1 MSKVALITD
10 THWGVRGDSQ
20 IFAKHISEFYSEQ
33 FFPYL
38 IENNIKHV
46 IHLGDALDRRKFVN
60 FVTAKRFKEDFI
72 FPLRNNHIDCY
83 FIIGNHDT
91 YFKNTNDVNCMN
103 VLFSRDEFCNDVKC
117 YSKPGEITIDGTSIA
132 LMPWI
137 CSGNYDE
144 CIEFISNT
152 KAQIL
157 FGHLDIS
164 GFQMYKGIASNHE
177 GMDRNIFSKFDLV
190 CSGHFHHKSHED
202 NIHYLGAP
210 YEMTWSDYNDPRGFH
225 IFDTSTRE
233 LEFIQNK
240 NRMFIKIWYDD
251 SNAVELNDVYKMDFE
266 QRDLEGKQIKIIVVN
281 KDNPYWFD
289 MYLESIYG
297 LNPDN
302 VSIVDD
308 NKHMDLIPESE
319 IISEA
324 EDTLTILNNYVDK
337 LNVKENKELK
347 KLLTTLY
354 NDALTLEA

>member
-10 THWGVRGDSQ
+10 THWGARGDSI
-20 IFAKHISEFYSEQ
+20 IFGDYISKFYSEQ

-38 IENNIKHV
+38 IENDIKHV

-72 FPLRNNHIDCY
+72 IPLDENNIDAY

-91 YFKNTNDVNCMN
+91 YFKNTNEVNCMN
-103 VLFSRDEFCNDVKC
+103 VLFGRNVKS
-117 YSKPGEITIDGTSIA
+117 YDKPDRITIDGTDIV

-144 CIEFISNT
+144 CMEYISNT

-164 GFQMYKGIASNHE
+164 GFQMYKGIASAHE
-177 GMDRNIFSKFDLV
+177 GLDRNIFSKFDLV

-225 IFDTSTRE
+225 IFDTNTRD
-233 LEFIQNK
+233 LTFIQNTFT
-240 NRMFIKIWYDD
+240 MFTKVFYDD
-251 SNAVELNDVYKMDFE
+251 SDREKQNQMDDYNFDSIKNKYVKVVVKNKVNVHLFDLFIDRLNAVGPAHMQVVEDNLNL
-266 QRDLEGKQIKIIVVN
+266 DL
-281 KDNPYWFD
+281 
-289 MYLESIYG
+289 
-297 LNPDN
+297 
-302 VSIVDD
+302 DD
-308 NKHMDLIPESE
+308 DTE
-319 IISEA
+319 IINEA
-324 EDTLTILNNYVDK
+324 EDTITII
-337 LNVKENKELK
+337 K
-347 KLLTTLY
+347 KY
-354 NDALTLEA
+354 IDALQIKNQKTVENLFMDLYHEALSTE